1 MNMILLKN
9 IVVEGVL
16 SDVLI
21 RDTLIEGISP
31 SSEDSFS
38 SICDEAEVVDCA
50 GKTAVPGLVNMHTH
64 AGMALMRGIGEDIAF
79 HEWLGRIWD
88 IESGID
94 EEYVYHATK
103 VACLEM
109 IKTGTTTFN
118 DHYWHMPMAHKA
130 AMELGLRPVLA
141 YVICDRNDPEE
152 SERQKIQCA
161 EMYEKAMSWNDRTVF
176 AIAIHAIY
184 SVTEEMF
191 IWAVRF
197 ARERGLKIHIHL
209 SETRKEVEDCKAL
222 HSGLSPVE
230 YLDSLGLLGPD
241 VIAAHTLWVSGNDI
255 RILGERGVT
264 CVHNV
269 NSNLKLAS
277 GYRFLYNELRDAGA
291 NVCLGTDGCASSNNL
306 DMLETMKTSA
316 MIQKAWRDDPSA
328 MPLNEL
334 MSMATVNGGKAL
346 GLNIGKLEAG
356 ALADILIVDTSN
368 YNFLSPG
375 SFEANLVYS
384 AHSDCIESV
393 ICDDRFIMRGRV
405 VPGEDEILRDA
416 RKAMD
421 KLSSRV

>member
-1 MNMILLKN
+1 MILLKN

-393 ICDDRFIMRGRV
+393 ICDGRFIMRGRV